1 MMMYGVKG
9 FPPDAEFPA
18 VVLKVRA
25 PSPQRA
31 VSLASQRE
39 IAAGMRLEAVEI
51 GSALPQEG
59 VFYEG
64 PWPWPGK
71 AR

>member
-9 FPPDAEFPA
+9 FPAGAEFPSI
-18 VVLKVRA
+18 VLKVRA
-25 PSPQRA
+25 PNPSRA
-31 VSLASQRE
+31 VSLASERE
-39 IAAGMRLEAVEI
+39 IAAGMRLVAVEI

-71 AR
+71 AA

>member
-9 FPPDAEFPA
+9 FQADAEAPS

-25 PSPQRA
+25 PSPERA
-31 VSLASQRE
+31 VSLASARP
-39 IAAGMRLEAVEI
+39 IAAGMRLEPVEI
-51 GSALPQEG
+51 GGALPQEG
-59 VFYEG
+59 VCYEG

-71 AR
+71 AA